1 MLSESNLYPTQLAA
15 ARFLLQRDAGALFA
29 SVGTGKSV
37 MSMTA
42 FAAAHYAGITRRA
55 LVVAPLAVAKF
66 TWATEYRKW
75 EHLKHLRVSLVVGTP
90 KERQEALNA
99 DADLYVVNFDVLTK
113 VLDSYPRELPWDT
126 LIIDELSKLK
136 DRGTKRWRM
145 LSRRLGD
152 FERRWGLTGTPT
164 PNHLLELWPQT
175 FVLDRG
181 LGAQQDP
188 PSGLGPS
195 WTRFRSQR
203 FRQTDWQG
211 YTWEPKPGTSEWIT
225 ERLRHLVFRA
235 SAQDMLGQKPHHEV
249 LHEVAL
255 PPAVVRTYRQVE
267 RNAFAQ
273 VGDAAINAANAAV
286 IAGKLLQVTSGA
298 VYDEN
303 GVAVPLH
310 SVKYEAVEAIVE
322 ELQGEPLLLVYSY
335 QHELDEYM
343 RRLPQAVLL
352 TAQSPQ
358 SLIDA
363 WNRNEIEVAI
373 THSASLGHGV
383 NLQLG
388 GAHNLLFSSP
398 IYSNERREQMIGRL
412 HRQGQVNTVIVHD
425 LAARLGGLPSI
436 DHLVLDILRGKHTLQ
451 EGILRSFEEL
461 QP

>member
-1 MLSESNLYPTQLAA
+1 
-15 ARFLLQRDAGALFA
+15 
-29 SVGTGKSV
+29 
-37 MSMTA
+37 
-42 FAAAHYAGITRRA
+42 
-55 LVVAPLAVAKF
+55 
-66 TWATEYRKW
+66 
-75 EHLKHLRVSLVVGTP
+75 
-90 KERQEALNA
+90 
-99 DADLYVVNFDVLTK
+99 
-113 VLDSYPRELPWDT
+113 
-126 LIIDELSKLK
+126 
-136 DRGTKRWRM
+136 M

-152 FERRWGLTGTPT
+152 FDRRWGLTGTPT

-181 LGAQQDP
+181 LGERADP

-211 YTWEPKPGTSEWIT
+211 YSWEPKPGTAEWIT
-225 ERLRHLVFRA
+225 ERLRPLVFRA

-255 PPAVVRTYRQVE
+255 PPSVVRTYRQVE
-267 RNAFAQ
+267 RDAFAQ
-273 VGDAAINAANAAV
+273 VGEAAINAANAAV
-286 IAGKLLQVTSGA
+286 ITGKLLQVTSGA

-303 GVAVPLH
+303 GVVVPLH
-310 SVKYEAVEAIVE
+310 TAKYEAVTAIVE

-335 QHELDEYM
+335 THELEEYR

-358 SLIDA
+358 SLIDR
-363 WNRNEIEVAI
+363 WNTNEIEVAV

-388 GAHNLLFSSP
+388 GAHNLLFTTP
-398 IYSNERREQMIGRL
+398 TYSNERREQMIGRL

-436 DHLVLDILRGKHTLQ
+436 DHLVLDILQGKHTLQ
-451 EGILRSFEEL
+451 EAVLKSFEEI